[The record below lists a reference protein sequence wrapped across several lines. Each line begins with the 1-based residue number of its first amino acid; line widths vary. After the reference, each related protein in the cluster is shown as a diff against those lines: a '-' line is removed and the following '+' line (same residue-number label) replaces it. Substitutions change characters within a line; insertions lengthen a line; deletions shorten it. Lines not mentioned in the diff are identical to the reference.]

1 MYTLTCPSCNQ
12 TTRHAFVRINAVCRC
27 DACERVY
34 RIDRKHLQ
42 LPSLAEPPA
51 ETAADTAL
59 IADSPPPKDASS
71 GSSITGLSGLSQ
83 LMEAEP
89 AAKAKA
95 KPVAAPPPG
104 RRPAPSD
111 PTQEIADLPDVGPP
125 RPAPR
130 PDAKSLHL
138 RAVRMNK
145 RRRQRR
151 SIMLIVTAL
160 ALLVGLVG
168 IALLLTQRLSET
180 TTIPEAVGDD
190 SQIIEPISDPELV
203 TP

>member
-1 MYTLTCPSCNQ
+1 
-12 TTRHAFVRINAVCRC
+12 
-27 DACERVY
+27 
-34 RIDRKHLQ
+34 
-42 LPSLAEPPA
+42 
-51 ETAADTAL
+51 
-59 IADSPPPKDASS
+59 
-71 GSSITGLSGLSQ
+71 
-83 LMEAEP
+83 
-89 AAKAKA
+89 
-95 KPVAAPPPG
+95 
-104 RRPAPSD
+104 
-111 PTQEIADLPDVGPP
+111 
-125 RPAPR
+125 
-130 PDAKSLHL
+130 
-138 RAVRMNK
+138 MNK